1 MQGGSRPQ
9 MPVHE
14 RASGE
19 AACPRLRVQDRSC
32 RCTPESLQ
40 MFPSPQLSDGQDR
53 LGGDS
58 LNFAT
63 SELPVGAQPVDLQV
77 L

>member
-1 MQGGSRPQ
+1 MGAGRRCLCVSEPLVKL
-9 MPVHE
+9 PVPD
-14 RASGE
+14 S
-19 AACPRLRVQDRSC
+19 VQDRSC
-32 RCTPESLQ
+32 RCTPDSLQ

-53 LGGDS
+53 LGGDL